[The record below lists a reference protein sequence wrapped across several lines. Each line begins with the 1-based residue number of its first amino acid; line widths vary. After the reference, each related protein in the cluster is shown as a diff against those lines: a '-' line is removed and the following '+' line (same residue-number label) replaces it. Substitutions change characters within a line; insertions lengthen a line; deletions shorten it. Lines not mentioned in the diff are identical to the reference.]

1 MRHPWRLPAP
11 GNARPAGACAYN
23 AGSSVESVAMKSIL
37 AAIVILTVGAGALY
51 WFATLESEPEGGNW
65 QLPPPTVEVAPVE
78 VGSVVHSVEA
88 VGTLRANESV
98 TLRPEIAGRVSAI
111 HFEEGQPVTAGQL
124 LVSLDDSVYTA
135 EVREK
140 EADRKLAAI
149 EHDRARQLVDA
160 RAAPVE
166 VRDRAQA
173 ELQAAEAALDLAR
186 ARLDKTRIRAPFS
199 GTVGL
204 RQVSVGD
211 FVNVGQDLVNLVEID
226 PLKVDFRVGEV
237 HLPNVAP
244 GQTIEVAVD
253 AFPERRFTGEVYA
266 IEPLVDVNGRAVVI
280 RARLP
285 NEDAVL
291 RPGLFS
297 RVQLIIDTAARA
309 LLVPEAAIV
318 PRGDQHFVYRLVDG
332 RALLT
337 EVQLGKRESR
347 RVQILDGVA
356 AGDVVITAGQLKLR
370 DGVAVAVPQGATI
383 TARGGEAAASGQ

>member
-1 MRHPWRLPAP
+1 
-11 GNARPAGACAYN
+11 
-23 AGSSVESVAMKSIL
+23 MKSTL
-37 AAIVILTVGAGALY
+37 AAIVILVLGAGALY
-51 WFATLESEPEGGNW
+51 WFATREPEQAEGGGW
-65 QLPPPTVEVAPVE
+65 QAPPPTVEVAPVE
-78 VGSVVHSVEA
+78 VGSVVRSVEA

-124 LVSLDDSVYTA
+124 LVSLDDSVYAA

-140 EADRKLAAI
+140 EADRKLAAL

-166 VRDRAQA
+166 VRDRALA
-173 ELQAAEAALDLAR
+173 ELQAAEAAVDLAR

-204 RQVSVGD
+204 RRVSVGD

-237 HLPNVAP
+237 HLPSVAP

-253 AFPERRFTGEVYA
+253 AFPERRFSGEVYA

-285 NEDAVL
+285 NEDGVL

-297 RVQLIIDTAARA
+297 RVELIIDTAAAA
-309 LLVPEAAIV
+309 LLVPESAIV

-337 EVQLGKRESR
+337 EVLLGKRESQ
-347 RVQILDGVA
+347 RVQIVEGIA

-370 DGVAVAVPQGATI
+370 DGVAVAVPQGAAI
-383 TARGGEAAASGQ
+383 TARGGEAGASGQ